1 MIRTVAI
8 VVQRASSR
16 LHMRGPGTGA
26 TLAEHQNPKATTSL
40 GPKAAR
46 RAGSRASIRRFSLR
60 RDSRKPQ

>member
-26 TLAEHQNPKATTSL
+26 TLARDL
-40 GPKAAR
+40 GADAVRVPL
-46 RAGSRASIRRFSLR
+46 SILS
-60 RDSRKPQ
+60 